1 MPRFGAV
8 VLNMG
13 VSGPQPHSTPVCR
26 SLADMSVSASAT
38 AYDGRDAVRRD
49 PREPVGSRTA
59 RRWDRAHSTE
69 LGVWDA
75 IGTEARSGDAI
86 APSSVPV
93 PNGATEM
100 PDIGGSH
107 GYFSV
112 AICRRHPGLRAT
124 VLDLPSAIEHAAP
137 LLDAEGMSDRVQLV
151 AGDALADDLD
161 AKAYDVVFLM
171 SLVHH
176 FDEAAN
182 RALAERSLAPCD
194 AVA

>member
-1 MPRFGAV
+1 
-8 VLNMG
+8 
-13 VSGPQPHSTPVCR
+13 
-26 SLADMSVSASAT
+26 
-38 AYDGRDAVRRD
+38 
-49 PREPVGSRTA
+49 
-59 RRWDRAHSTE
+59 
-69 LGVWDA
+69 
-75 IGTEARSGDAI
+75 
-86 APSSVPV
+86 
-93 PNGATEM
+93 M

-161 AKAYDVVFLM
+161 AEAYDVVFLM

-182 RALAERSLAPCD
+182 RALAEK
-194 AVA
+194 VARPLRRGGVMVIGEALRPKVGGRQLGAFFDLYFGMTSESGTWTFDEMALWQREAGLVPRKPMPLRFFSELGLQVGDKR

>member
-1 MPRFGAV
+1 
-8 VLNMG
+8 
-13 VSGPQPHSTPVCR
+13 
-26 SLADMSVSASAT
+26 
-38 AYDGRDAVRRD
+38 
-49 PREPVGSRTA
+49 
-59 RRWDRAHSTE
+59 
-69 LGVWDA
+69 
-75 IGTEARSGDAI
+75 
-86 APSSVPV
+86 
-93 PNGATEM
+93 M

-112 AICRRHPGLRAT
+112 AICRRHPGPRAT